1 MAWKVTWSV
10 GERRRLVEMVLVSG
24 VSVVEAARLFGQS
37 NRTAHKWLKRAK
49 RLGIEEGLK
58 DQSRARL
65 SQKRFE
71 GTALDSLLELRRKH
85 PRWGPVTLLYWL
97 KKKRPAVEWPAAST
111 VGEILRREGLIIPRR
126 RLPSHGPIFRPGHSV
141 PSQPNDR
148 WTMDFKGHFRLLDG
162 TLCYPFTLRDA
173 FSRMVLRI
181 DACPRETCELVLPLL
196 KAAFREHGMPL
207 ELHSDTGAPFG
218 STGLGRLS
226 VISVFALKLGIRPLF
241 SRPGKPQDNGGHER
255 MHLDVKAET
264 TRPPGGHTAQQ
275 QQMFDE
281 FRECFDF
288 ERPHHALNGA
298 TPASLWGR
306 SPRQFPACVES
317 PTYAAHWETRWV
329 DSAGYIKWNDQRIF
343 VGSAMR
349 HEPIGIEPFDEG
361 LWRIHFAT
369 LHIGMLQ
376 TIGGRRKKTVVIGR

>member
-1 MAWKVTWSV
+1 MAWKVTWTV
-10 GERRRLVEMVLVSG
+10 GERRRLVEMVLERG

-49 RLGIEEGLK
+49 QLGVEEGLK

-71 GTALDSLLELRRKH
+71 GAALDSLLELRRKH

-97 KKKRPAVEWPAAST
+97 QSRRPGVEWPAAST
-111 VGEILRREGLIIPRR
+111 VGEILKREGLIIPRR
-126 RLPSHGPIFRPGHSV
+126 RLPAHGPIFRPGHSI

-162 TLCYPFTLRDA
+162 TLCYPLTLRDT

-181 DACPRETCELVLPLL
+181 DACLQETCEVVLPLL
-196 KAAFREHGMPL
+196 EAAFREHGMPL

-226 VISVFALKLGIRPLF
+226 VISVFLQKLGIRPIF
-241 SRPGKPQDNGGHER
+241 SRPGKPQDNGAHER
-255 MHLDVKAET
+255 MHLDMKAET
-264 TRPPGGHTAQQ
+264 TRPPGGHMAQQ
-275 QQMFDE
+275 QQMFDG

-288 ERPHHALNGA
+288 ERPHHALNGG
-298 TPASLWGR
+298 TPSSLWVG
-306 SPRQFPACVES
+306 SSRQFPATVES
-317 PTYAAHWETRWV
+317 PTYAAHWETRRV
-329 DSAGYIKWNDQRIF
+329 DSSGYIKWNDERIF
-343 VGSAMR
+343 VGAALR

-376 TIGGRRKKTVVIGR
+376 TAGGRKKKTVVIGR